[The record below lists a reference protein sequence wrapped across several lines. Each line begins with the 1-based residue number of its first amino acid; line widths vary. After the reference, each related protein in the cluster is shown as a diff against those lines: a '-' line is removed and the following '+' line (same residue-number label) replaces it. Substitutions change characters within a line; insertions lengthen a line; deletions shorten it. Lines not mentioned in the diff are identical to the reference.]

1 MASLT
6 AVRCFLAVIFAFAH
20 ILDVDCAVTKCE
32 KINACSCKS
41 NEGTIDLKPLDG
53 TSTTPGL
60 KTTDVQS
67 GYDYLYSPCTD
78 FSYVPAAGSG
88 ACQGVLGCQY
98 SSLYGFAF
106 EIADKS
112 SATFNV
118 DASGDLKLKLNSA
131 DNLRYMEITLKCDPS
146 VKSPN
151 FEFQQENPP
160 SHYKFTLTSEHACPG
175 ASGGGGGLSFGSV
188 LCIILLVVVLV
199 YAIGGY
205 VFNTYKRG
213 AEGAERIPNVAFWKE
228 LPSLVKDGFTF
239 ATSCGKSKAAY
250 DEI

>member
-78 FSYVPAAGSG
+78 FSYAPAAGSG
-88 ACQGVLGCQY
+88 ACQGVLGCQFDY
-98 SSLYGFAF
+98 QYYTMG
-106 EIADKS
+106 DKKT
-112 SATFNV
+112 ATFDV
-118 DASGDLKLKLNSA
+118 KGGDVIITMDDGSGLIGS
-131 DNLRYMEITLKCDPS
+131 RYMEITLKCDPS